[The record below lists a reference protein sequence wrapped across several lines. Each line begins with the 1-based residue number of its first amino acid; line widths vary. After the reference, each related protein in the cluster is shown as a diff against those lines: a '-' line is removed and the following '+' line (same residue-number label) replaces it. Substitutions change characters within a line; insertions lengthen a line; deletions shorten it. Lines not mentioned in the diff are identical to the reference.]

1 VTHFDC
7 WQLRRIVQRQLL
19 IVGSVVLPLVFAGGG
34 SGTTIRGY
42 GPSASGSLLPH
53 RANPV
58 KRENRRAG
66 SRSWSLEETAVPPRR
81 IEGFASEVSLLP
93 GQKVHLHVSTAP
105 AARYRIEL
113 YRLGWYHG
121 AGARIL
127 ACIPAGCHR
136 DRQGKAGRYP
146 QPAPGTGLAQA
157 AWPVTDTFRFPRST
171 VSGYVLARLVLT
183 RGRAQGEVSYVPL
196 IVRALPSRRA
206 QILVQAS
213 VNTWQAYNNWGGKSL
228 YAYNST
234 NHVPANHVSFSRPTG
249 APLQWEISLFRFLE
263 REGYDVSY
271 TTDVD
276 TDRNPGELR
285 GHRLVISSGHD
296 EYWTKEM
303 RDAFEAARNRGTNLA
318 FLGADIADWQIRY
331 EAKRRTIVEYRDAT
345 TDPITDPALK
355 TVLFQ
360 ELVPPRPQCELLGI
374 TYNGLTGNNDPP
386 RSYRVNPGALKDAW
400 FRRTGF
406 TASSTLPDSVGYEW
420 DGIQRGCA
428 VPPLTVLFR
437 YQGLDGYGK
446 PTSAEAVRY
455 TAPSGARVFS
465 SGSIQF
471 VWGLDN
477 YLGHPDVPPDPRLQR
492 FMRNA
497 LADLTSRH

>member
-1 VTHFDC
+1 V
-7 WQLRRIVQRQLL
+7 
-19 IVGSVVLPLVFAGGG
+19 SV
-34 SGTTIRGY
+34 
-42 GPSASGSLLPH
+42 
-53 RANPV
+53 
-58 KRENRRAG
+58 
-66 SRSWSLEETAVPPRR
+66 
-81 IEGFASEVSLLP
+81 LP
-93 GQKVHLHVSTAP
+93 GQKVHLHISTAP

-121 AGARIL
+121 AGARFL

-146 QPAPGTGLAQA
+146 QPAPGTGFAQA

-171 VSGYVLARLVLT
+171 VSGYVLAKLVLT
-183 RGRAQGEVSYVPL
+183 SGGGQGEVSYVPL
-196 IVRALPSRRA
+196 ILRALPSRRSK
-206 QILVQAS
+206 ILVQAA
-213 VNTWQAYNNWGGKSL
+213 VNTWQAYNAWGGKSL
-228 YAYNST
+228 YPFNST
-234 NHVPANHVSFSRPTG
+234 NHVPANHVSFSRPSG
-249 APLQWEISLFRFLE
+249 APLQFEIGLLRFVE

-285 GHRLVISSGHD
+285 RHRLVISSGHD
-296 EYWTKEM
+296 EYWSKKM
-303 RDAFEAARNRGTNLA
+303 RDAFEAARSRGTNLA

-331 EAKRRTIVEYRDAT
+331 EHKRRTIVEYRDAA

-355 TVLFQ
+355 TVRFR
-360 ELVPPRPQCELLGI
+360 ELVPARPQCELLGI
-374 TYNGLTGNNDPP
+374 SYNGLRGGNDPP
-386 RSYRVNPGALKDAW
+386 RSYRVNPGALKNSW

-406 TASSTLPDSVGYEW
+406 KPNSELPDSVGYEW
-420 DGIQRGCA
+420 DGIQPGCA

-437 YQGLDGYGK
+437 YQGLDGYGQ

-455 TAPSGARVFS
+455 VAPSGARVFS
-465 SGSIQF
+465 SGSLQF

-477 YLGHPDVPPDPRLQR
+477 AYGQRDAPLDPRLQR

-497 LADLTSRH
+497 LADLTLRH

>member
-1 VTHFDC
+1 
-7 WQLRRIVQRQLL
+7 
-19 IVGSVVLPLVFAGGG
+19 
-34 SGTTIRGY
+34 
-42 GPSASGSLLPH
+42 
-53 RANPV
+53 
-58 KRENRRAG
+58 
-66 SRSWSLEETAVPPRR
+66 VPAQR

-93 GQKVHLHVSTAP
+93 GQTVHLHVSTAP

-113 YRLGWYHG
+113 YRLGWYQG
-121 AGARIL
+121 FGARFL

-136 DRQGKAGRYP
+136 DRKGKARPYP
-146 QPAPGTGLAQA
+146 KPAPGTGFARA

-171 VSGYVLARLVLT
+171 VSGYVLAKLVLT
-183 RGRAQGEVSYVPL
+183 SGGGQGEVSYVPL
-196 IVRALPSRRA
+196 IVRALPSRRSK
-206 QILVQAS
+206 ILVQTS
-213 VNTWQAYNNWGGKSL
+213 VNTWQAYNSWGGKSL
-228 YAYNST
+228 YAFNST
-234 NHVPANHVSFSRPTG
+234 NHVPANHVSFGRPIVG
-249 APLQWEISLFRFLE
+249 PPLVWEIGLLRFLE

-285 GHRLVISSGHD
+285 RHRLVISSGHD
-296 EYWTKEM
+296 EYWSKGM
-303 RDAFEAARNRGTNLA
+303 RDAFEAARDRGTNLA

-331 EAKRRTIVEYRDAT
+331 EANRRTIVEYRDAT
-345 TDPITDPALK
+345 TDPISDPARK
-355 TVLFQ
+355 TVRFR

-374 TYNGLTGNNDPP
+374 SFNGLRGGNDPP

-406 TASSTLPDSVGYEW
+406 TTNSKSPDSVGYEW
-420 DGIQRGCA
+420 DGIQPGCT

-437 YQGLDGYGK
+437 YQGLDGYGQ
-446 PTSAEAVRY
+446 PTTAAAVRY
-455 TAPSGARVFS
+455 VAPSGARVFS
-465 SGSIQF
+465 SGSLQF

-477 YLGHPDVPPDPRLQR
+477 YYGHRVPPDRRLQR